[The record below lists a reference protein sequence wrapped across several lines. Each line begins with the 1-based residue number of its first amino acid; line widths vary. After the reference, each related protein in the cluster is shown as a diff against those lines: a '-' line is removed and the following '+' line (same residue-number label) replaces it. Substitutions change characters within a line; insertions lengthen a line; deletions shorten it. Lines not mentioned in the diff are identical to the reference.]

1 MHFLLFLDSK
11 NVVSIVSDLEVEALS
26 TAMAN
31 QLKFEVCFHLAI
43 FGYAY
48 LYWLLVLS
56 LALTVTVF
64 FSNMETCR
72 WEMRRTMR
80 Y

>member
-1 MHFLLFLDSK
+1 MHFFLFLDSK
-11 NVVSIVSDLEVEALS
+11 NVGSIVSDLEVEALS
-26 TAMAN
+26 TVMAN
-31 QLKFEVCFHLAI
+31 QLKFEVCFHLVI

-48 LYWLLVLS
+48 LYWSLVLS
-56 LALTVTVF
+56 LPLTVTMF

-72 WEMRRTMR
+72 WEMRRIMR